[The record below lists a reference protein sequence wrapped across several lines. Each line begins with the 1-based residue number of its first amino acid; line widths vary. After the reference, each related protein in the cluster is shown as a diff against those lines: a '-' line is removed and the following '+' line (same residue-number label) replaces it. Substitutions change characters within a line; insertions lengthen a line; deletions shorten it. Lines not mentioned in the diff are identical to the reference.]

1 MQGPV
6 VHSHSSDLLVTG
18 RILTLDA
25 ARPQVAA
32 FGVRGGIVVATGAI
46 ADVRNALRTDHRR
59 IHVASGVVVPGLI
72 DAHVHLVD
80 GGLYLAAL
88 DLAGVASRESW
99 NARVRGHL
107 ADSHGAENRS
117 DWVTG
122 GGWDHER
129 WGGVLPGR
137 DWLDSLTGD
146 RPALLM
152 RSDLHIALANTAAL
166 ERAGIDATATTADPP
181 GGQILRD
188 ASGRPTGVLRD
199 TAIELIARHIPTPS
213 HAELDAALARATA
226 HAHRHG
232 VTQVHDKGELPPS
245 WRDLEVLERAEA
257 ANRLSL
263 RVSVATPVS
272 DWQALAERVRARGR
286 GSDLLQWG
294 SVKGFVDGSL
304 GAGTARF
311 HTPFDDLPDTRGL
324 FVTDPDELQA
334 DIRGAWGAGLQPITH
349 AIGDAAV
356 DWLID
361 VYADLPT
368 AAQDRLP
375 PRIEHA
381 QHLSQGVAARMASA
395 GVIASMQPI
404 HLVADA
410 PWMER
415 RLGPKR
421 AAHAYPVRTLAD
433 AGVPLAL
440 GSDWT
445 VAPLDPLLGMRA
457 ARHRLG
463 ADGEVFGAAEC
474 VSMETALRGYT
485 TGAAAAAGF
494 RGRTGQLTL
503 GALADFVVIDGVA
516 PNARTRDGAAREEG
530 APYDPYEGLGEG
542 YVVRT
547 FVGGREVYR
556 RETE

>member
-1 MQGPV
+1 MQGPAA
-6 VHSHSSDLLVTG
+6 HSPVPDLLVSG
-18 RILTLDA
+18 RILTVDPSVPEAEALL
-25 ARPQVAA
+25 
-32 FGVRGGIVVATGAI
+32 VR
-46 ADVRNALRTDHRR
+46 D
-59 IHVASGVVVPGLI
+59 GVVLAVGDRDALAAAAGRGTRTLHADAGVIVPGLI
-72 DAHVHLVD
+72 DAHVHLID

-88 DLAGVASRESW
+88 DLVGVASRGEW
-99 NARVRGHL
+99 DDRVAAYLDAHRG
-107 ADSHGAENRS
+107 E
-117 DWVTG
+117 WITG

-129 WGGVLPGR
+129 WGGDLPDRG
-137 DWLDSLTGD
+137 WLDALTGS

-152 RSDLHIALANTAAL
+152 RSDLHIALANSAAL
-166 ERAGIDATATTADPP
+166 ERSGVDAMGVTADPP

-188 ASGRPTGVLRD
+188 AAGRATGVLRD
-199 TAIELIARHIPTPS
+199 TAIELVAARIPTPS
-213 HAELDAALARATA
+213 SADLDAALARATA

-257 ANRLSL
+257 SGSLEL
-263 RVSVATPVS
+263 RVSVATPA
-272 DWQALAERVRARGR
+272 DEWEALAERVAARGR
-286 GSDLLQWG
+286 GSELLQWG

-311 HTPFDDLPDTRGL
+311 HAPFDDLVHTRGL
-324 FVTDPDELQA
+324 VVTDPGELES
-334 DIRGAWGAGLQPITH
+334 DIRGAWGAGLQPIVH

-361 VYADLPT
+361 VYASLPAAT
-368 AAQDRLP
+368 ADVPP

-381 QHLSQGVAARMASA
+381 QHLSAGAESRMAAA

-410 PWMER
+410 PWLER
-415 RLGPKR
+415 RIGPER
-421 AAHAYPVRTLAD
+421 ARRSYAVRTLAE
-433 AGVPLAL
+433 AGVPIAL

-457 ARHRLG
+457 ATDRIG
-463 ADGEVFGAAEC
+463 ADGQLFGGDERISGAA
-474 VSMETALRGYT
+474 ALRGYT

-494 RGRTGQLTL
+494 RGRTGVLRA
-503 GALADFVVIDGVA
+503 GALADFVLIEGVD
-516 PNARTRDGAAREEG
+516 PLH
-530 APYDPYEGLGEG
+530 PYEGLGRG
-542 YVVRT
+542 VVTRT

-556 RETE
+556 REAG